1 MIKDITIGQY
11 VPGESF
17 IHKLDPRVKIL
28 LSIIYIINLFIIN
41 NFKGYAFVI
50 AFTAIAIIIS
60 KVPFKYIYNKSIH
73 NK

>member
-50 AFTAIAIIIS
+50 VFTAIAIIVS
-60 KVPFKYIYNKSIH
+60 RVPLSIYIKD
-73 NK
+73 